1 MAEMTK
7 LEDIRKQAEARL
19 HDVQGT
25 IKKLSEETAHDVRE
39 NSHKAMLVSLG
50 SAATTQDVL
59 ADLIKWTTDF
69 YERSLKRGQELE
81 DRALKEVRHYWQE
94 GRKRVEAV
102 EDEVEHRV
110 KTAVERLDLPTQA
123 KVENL
128 TAQIDQI
135 ESKVGEQ
142 IDQLGAKVGEQL
154 TDLHDTIMQNLPIAN
169 YGKLNVKEI
178 VNKLADLTVSELH
191 AIRDFETSGS
201 KRATVLR
208 ELNRRIEAMP
218 IADYDDLAVEQ
229 ITAKLDALNTAQLT
243 VIAQYERV
251 HGNRVGVL
259 QSIEAR
265 LQGLE
270 MMPA

>member
-7 LEDIRKQAEARL
+7 LEDMRKQAETRL
-19 HDVQGT
+19 HHVQET
-25 IKKLSEETAHDVRE
+25 IKKFSEETAHDVRE

-50 SAATTQDVL
+50 SAATTQDVV

-81 DRALKEVRHYWQE
+81 DRALKEARHYWEE

-110 KTAVERLDLPTQA
+110 KTVVERLDLPTQA

-142 IDQLGAKVGEQL
+142 L

-169 YGKLNVKEI
+169 YSKMNVKEI

-229 ITAKLDALNTAQLT
+229 ITAKLEALNTAQLT